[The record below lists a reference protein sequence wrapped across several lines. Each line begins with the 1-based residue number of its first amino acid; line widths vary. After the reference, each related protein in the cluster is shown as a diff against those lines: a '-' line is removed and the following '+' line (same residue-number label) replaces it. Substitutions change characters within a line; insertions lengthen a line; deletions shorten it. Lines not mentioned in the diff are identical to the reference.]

1 MLITHAT
8 SAAPPWLLLYSA
20 ADHAGLA
27 DAARAD
33 AKSLA
38 QGNDPATAGRRAPGL
53 CRLAVTAGDRDG
65 LVEGL
70 TFFADGLASP
80 RWATGRADGAAERV
94 AWCFG
99 GHGSQW
105 LGMGRA
111 MLDWSPEAE
120 AVLTELDDLL
130 PGGVLGPLTGQV
142 EMPQD
147 SPAATQPLIFAVQVA
162 TARWLWALGF
172 RPAVVI
178 GHSLGEVAAAHVSGA
193 LGLSEAARVVTTRS
207 RLLDAVGDG
216 GAMATVG
223 LDRETTAARCAA
235 AVGGKVVV
243 AAHSAPEETVIT
255 GDEQA
260 TTALLA
266 DLQTEGVRCRRIRI
280 TAASHSPRVDGVLA
294 ELRAE
299 LADLAPARAYTA
311 WVSTVDPSSR
321 PRADADYW
329 ARNLRQPVRFTE
341 AVSTLAGRGI
351 RAFLEIGP
359 HPVLLKPL
367 RDTLDADGV
376 DEPLLT
382 ASGHRGTPEPVSLLR
397 ALGALYCRGADVP
410 VPTDRG
416 LEWI

>member
-33 AKSLA
+33 AKSLGE
-38 QGNDPATAGRRAPGL
+38 GNDPAAAGHRAPGR
-53 CRLAVTAGDRDG
+53 CRLAVAAGDRDG

-80 RWATGRADGAAERV
+80 RWVAGQADSAAARV

-105 LGMGRA
+105 PGMGRA
-111 MLDWSPEAE
+111 LLDWSPEA
-120 AVLTELDDLL
+120 ADVLNELDDLL
-130 PGGVLGPLTGQV
+130 PGGVLGPLTGQM
-142 EMPQD
+142 EASQD
-147 SPAATQPLIFAVQVA
+147 TPAATQPLIFAIQVA
-162 TARWLWALGF
+162 TARWLWASGL
-172 RPAVVI
+172 RPAAVI

-193 LGLSEAARVVTTRS
+193 LSLTEAARVVSTRS
-207 RLLDAVGDG
+207 RLLNSVGDG

-223 LDRETTAARCAA
+223 LDRETTADRCAA
-235 AVGGKVVV
+235 AVGGTVVV
-243 AAHSAPEETVIT
+243 AAHSAPQETVIT

-260 TTALLA
+260 TAALIEN
-266 DLQTEGVRCRRIRI
+266 LQSEGVRCRMIRI
-280 TAASHSPRVDGVLA
+280 TAASHGPRVDSVLP

-299 LADLAPARAYTA
+299 LADLAPALTHTA
-311 WVSTVDPSSR
+311 WLSTVNPGS
-321 PRADADYW
+321 PPLADADYW

-367 RDTLDADGV
+367 RDTLHADGV

-382 ASGHRGTPEPVSLLR
+382 ASGHRGTPESVSLLR
-397 ALGALYCRGADVP
+397 ALGALYCRGANVP
-410 VPTDRG
+410 VPTYQG
-416 LEWI
+416 LTWT